1 MVSKAVFSRRISAD
15 IAGGIAIGLYACN
28 ISNTIIHVNEGFV
41 KGFVVLTDKL
51 TEGVVKKKDRQMS
64 VLSCYGILH
73 HIFVYN
79 LIIDKLNSF
88 FVICKINNIL
98 FFDSFFKA
106 LRFYLTIRDNN
117 IIITKI

>member
-51 TEGVVKKKDRQMS
+51 TERVVKKKDRQMS
-64 VLSCYGILH
+64 VLVVNTSY
-73 HIFVYN
+73 F
-79 LIIDKLNSF
+79 
-88 FVICKINNIL
+88 
-98 FFDSFFKA
+98 
-106 LRFYLTIRDNN
+106 LTVQKTIVWF
-117 IIITKI
+117 